1 MAHDSSTEAHPSSRH
16 GGEYNARPSGRHGSA
31 AVRGSSRSGKR
42 AAFFVVTSVW
52 GFLVGVLGFV
62 ATLRISGTPMR
73 ASTLLVLGLLA
84 SLVVAL
90 GGARVLASAYE
101 EYRRR

>member
-1 MAHDSSTEAHPSSRH
+1 MSHDSITDEHRSSRR
-16 GGEYNARPSGRHGSA
+16 GDEYNARPAGRHGSA

-42 AAFFVVTSVW
+42 AAFFAATSVW
-52 GFLVGVLGFV
+52 GFAVGVGGFV

-73 ASTLLVLGLLA
+73 APGLLVLGLLA

-90 GGARVLASAYE
+90 GGSRVLASAYE

>member
-1 MAHDSSTEAHPSSRH
+1 MSHDSITDEHRSSRR
-16 GGEYNARPSGRHGSA
+16 GDEYNARPAGRHGSA

-42 AAFFVVTSVW
+42 AAFFAATSVW
-52 GFLVGVLGFV
+52 GFAVGVGGFV

-73 ASTLLVLGLLA
+73 APGLLA